1 MKCPTGKKI
10 YPTEDLAV
18 EALIGAWTAYNYP
31 PGQGPQAVYRCE
43 DCGNY
48 HLTSRGPMNPKLSE
62 LLSIGSIR
70 RQKEA
75 DQWEDKIRKKHR

>member
-18 EALIGAWTAYNYP
+18 EALIGARTAYNYS
-31 PGQGPQAVYRCE
+31 PGHGPVAIYRCE

-48 HLTSRGPMNPKLSE
+48 HLTSRGPMNARLAE
-62 LLSIGSIR
+62 LLAKGNI
-70 RQKEA
+70 QKQRMA
-75 DQWEDKIRKKHR
+75 DEWEEKIKRKHK

>member
-18 EALIGAWTAYNYP
+18 EALIGAWTAYNYS
-31 PGQGPQAVYRCE
+31 PGHGPQSVYRCE

-48 HLTSRGPMNPKLSE
+48 HLTSRGPMNAKLAE
-62 LLSIGSIR
+62 LLAKGSIR
-70 RQKEA
+70 KQKEA
-75 DQWEDKIRKKHR
+75 DDWEERIRKKYK